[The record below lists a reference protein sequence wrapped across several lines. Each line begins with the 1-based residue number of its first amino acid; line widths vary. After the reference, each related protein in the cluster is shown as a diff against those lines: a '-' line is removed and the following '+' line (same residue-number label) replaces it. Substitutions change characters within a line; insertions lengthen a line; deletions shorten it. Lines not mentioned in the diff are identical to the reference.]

1 MLEVLRPFAWDS
13 LRWAGGFV
21 FGFWAGINLS
31 KSREGLATREVLS
44 IESKI
49 TFFFAAGQ
57 MYSSMIWGTL
67 CVKNSTHN
75 GVVFEVGYFAPDTDF

>member
-21 FGFWAGINLS
+21 FGFWVGINLS

-49 TFFFAAGQ
+49 TFFFCCRPNVFQYDMGNA
-57 MYSSMIWGTL
+57 L
-67 CVKNSTHN
+67 CQ
-75 GVVFEVGYFAPDTDF
+75 E